1 MMLKH
6 VYSQF
11 YNDDNDY
18 GNEDKDIRE
27 GKLYTIIK
35 QEKLFTE
42 YLCGINLYEKEAK
55 KSTS

>member
-1 MMLKH
+1 MLKH